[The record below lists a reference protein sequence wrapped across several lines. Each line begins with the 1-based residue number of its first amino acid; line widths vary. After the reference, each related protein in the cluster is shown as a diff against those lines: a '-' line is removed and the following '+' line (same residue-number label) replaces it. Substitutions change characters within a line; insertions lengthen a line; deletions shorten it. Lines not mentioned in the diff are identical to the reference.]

1 MHVGGHS
8 TWASPFGPRHLPL
21 SQMRKTIHRTGTR
34 GRSGVQAARG
44 MSQPIACI
52 LMTTRRD
59 HSGLVRM
66 KMSFRSICMTSNHS
80 IISKRQPISIWVSFC
95 LSIFGFQFIICFI
108 ISLASKLNLKTRIGT
123 QDQLR
128 FRVTQR
134 ALFTSIS
141 MRCAFLHLILT
152 TWAHLFVTSLWN
164 LWRTGSEV
172 MPRKWFLLSLF
183 KHQMQSLLLK
193 SVK

>member
-1 MHVGGHS
+1 MLSLFLGSFPDMHVGGHS

-108 ISLASKLNLKTRIGT
+108 ISLALASIFYCRGPRFAGGR
-123 QDQLR
+123 LR
-128 FRVTQR
+128 
-134 ALFTSIS
+134 L
-141 MRCAFLHLILT
+141 
-152 TWAHLFVTSLWN
+152 AHDTY
-164 LWRTGSEV
+164 R
-172 MPRKWFLLSLF
+172 
-183 KHQMQSLLLK
+183 
-193 SVK
+193 